1 MNVSDSTLIEIT
13 AALEEFND
21 QNTTLTLNAS
31 TGIVQILVTLAD
43 VVTLTDVISNGSSTY
58 LTNLVSILVYCNNI
72 GHWAIK

>member
-13 AALEEFND
+13 AALDDFND
-21 QNTTLTLNAS
+21 QNTTLTLKES

-58 LTNLVSILVYCNNI
+58 LTNLVSILLYCNNI
-72 GHWAIK
+72 GQ